1 MRRPTFKRTFL
12 AVILLVGCARSTCAA
27 TEPGGSYKGLEYFG
41 SSQLTTMELEK
52 ILALKPGAALQQV
65 QKALDRLDKALEA
78 RHIPNNLEVV
88 AGEPGSV
95 YISVDILDS
104 SNETVPTR
112 KLKNPRHV
120 LVRSEKPFLVL
131 DELTKRL
138 EKLTEEGRTW
148 SESYRDGSKYY
159 SDEPANQYVAEIE
172 RFAPDMRDEL
182 LAVVESDPD
191 ATRRKKAIELLGWSG
206 EVPYTANR
214 LTDAFDDSD
223 PKVRVAAIKYI
234 FPRLSLLPEEY
245 PYIRLVRAASRELS
259 RPSHQDRSKALYVLL
274 WLAKRNVLFVRDIK
288 ELDEARLKQLAS
300 DSVLPTVKVPAQQ
313 LLAII
318 AQWDKGPLV
327 PGTNASPIGNPVVP
341 PAGGAPTG
349 FPGVAPSGAPT
360 RFPGVAPSGSPTGF
374 PGMLPGGSPGGI
386 PQSGGSGF

>member
-1 MRRPTFKRTFL
+1 MRTFL
-12 AVILLVGCARSTCAA
+12 ALTLLVGATSIPSYGA
-27 TEPGGSYKGLEYFG
+27 TEPGESYKGLEYFG

-52 ILALKPGAALQQV
+52 ILALKPGAPLPQV
-65 QKALDRLDKALEA
+65 QKALDRLDKTLEA

-120 LVRSEKPFLVL
+120 IVRSEKPFLVL

-138 EKLTEEGRTW
+138 EKLTDEGRAW

-159 SDEPANQYVAEIE
+159 SDEPSNQYVAEIE
-172 RFAPDMRDEL
+172 RFAPDMREEL

-191 ATRRKKAIELLGWSG
+191 ATRRRKAIELLGWSG

-223 PKVRVAAIKYI
+223 PKVRVAAIRYV
-234 FPRLSLLPEEY
+234 FPRLSLLPEDY
-245 PYIRLVRAASRELS
+245 PYIRLVQAASRELN

-274 WLAKRNVLFVRDIK
+274 WLSKKNVLFVRDIK

-300 DSVLPTVKVPAQQ
+300 DSILPTVKVPAQQ

-318 AQWDKGPLV
+318 AQWDKGPL
-327 PGTNASPIGNPVVP
+327 S
-341 PAGGAPTG
+341 
-349 FPGVAPSGAPT
+349 
-360 RFPGVAPSGSPTGF
+360 
-374 PGMLPGGSPGGI
+374 
-386 PQSGGSGF
+386 Q

>member
-1 MRRPTFKRTFL
+1 MRRPTFKRTFVALMLL
-12 AVILLVGCARSTCAA
+12 AGAVRPACAA
-27 TEPGGSYKGLEYFG
+27 TEAGDVYKGLEYFG

-52 ILALKPGAALQQV
+52 ILALKPGATLPQV
-65 QKALDRLDKALEA
+65 QKALDRLDKVLEA
-78 RHIPNNLEVV
+78 KHIPNNLEVV

-95 YISVDILDS
+95 YISVDVLDS

-131 DELTKRL
+131 EELTKRL

-148 SESYRDGSKYY
+148 SESYRDGAKYY
-159 SDEPANQYVAEIE
+159 SDEPSNQYVAEIE
-172 RFAPDMRDEL
+172 RFAPDMREEL

-191 ATRRKKAIELLGWSG
+191 ANRRKQAIELLGWSG

-234 FPRLSLLPEEY
+234 FPRLSLLPDDY

-274 WLAKRNVLFVRDIK
+274 WLAKKNILFVRDIK
-288 ELDEARLKQLAS
+288 ELDEARLKLLAS
-300 DSVLPTVKVPAQQ
+300 DSVLPTVKAPAQQ
-313 LLAII
+313 LLGII
-318 AQWDKGPLV
+318 AQWDKGPV
-327 PGTNASPIGNPVVP
+327 TPNASLPQNTNNPIAP
-341 PAGGAPTG
+341 PAGDVPQYGGAG
-349 FPGVAPSGAPT
+349 F
-360 RFPGVAPSGSPTGF
+360 
-374 PGMLPGGSPGGI
+374 
-386 PQSGGSGF
+386 

>member
-1 MRRPTFKRTFL
+1 MPEPTLKQIFL
-12 AVILLVGCARSTCAA
+12 ASVMLFGAPFAA
-27 TEPGGSYKGLEYFG
+27 LAAADAGESYKGLEYFG

-52 ILALKPGAALQQV
+52 ILALKPGASLIQV
-65 QKALDRLDKALEA
+65 QKALDRLDKSLEA

-95 YISVDILDS
+95 FISVDILDS

-120 LVRSEKPFLVL
+120 LVRSEKPFIVL

-138 EKLTEEGRTW
+138 EKLTQEGRTW
-148 SESYRDGSKYY
+148 SESYRDGCKYY
-159 SDEPANQYVAEIE
+159 SDEPSNQCVAEIE
-172 RFAPDMRDEL
+172 RFAPDMREEL

-191 ATRRKKAIELLGWSG
+191 ATRRRKAIELLGWSG

-223 PKVRVAAIKYI
+223 PKVRVAAIKYV
-234 FPRLSLLPEEY
+234 FPRLSMLPEDY
-245 PYIRLVRAASRELS
+245 PYIRLVQAASRELN

-274 WLAKRNVLFVRDIK
+274 WLAKKNVLFVRDIK
-288 ELDEARLKQLAS
+288 QLDEARLKQLAS

-313 LLAII
+313 LLDII
-318 AQWDKGPLV
+318 AQWDKGPL
-327 PGTNASPIGNPVVP
+327 S
-341 PAGGAPTG
+341 
-349 FPGVAPSGAPT
+349 
-360 RFPGVAPSGSPTGF
+360 
-374 PGMLPGGSPGGI
+374 
-386 PQSGGSGF
+386 Q

>member
-1 MRRPTFKRTFL
+1 MPELTLKQIFL
-12 AVILLVGCARSTCAA
+12 ASMLLLGAPYEALAAAEVG
-27 TEPGGSYKGLEYFG
+27 ESYKGLEYFG

-52 ILALKPGAALQQV
+52 ILALKPGASLNQV
-65 QKALDRLDKALEA
+65 QKALDRLDKTLET

-148 SESYRDGSKYY
+148 SETYRDGRKYY
-159 SDEPANQYVAEIE
+159 SDEPSNQYVAEIE
-172 RFAPDMRDEL
+172 RFAPDMREEL
-182 LAVVESDPD
+182 LAVVDSDPD

-223 PKVRVAAIKYI
+223 PKVRVAAIKYV
-234 FPRLSLLPEEY
+234 FPRLSMLPEDY
-245 PYIRLVRAASRELS
+245 PYIRLVQAASRELN

-274 WLAKRNVLFVRDIK
+274 WLAKKNVLFVRDIK
-288 ELDEARLKQLAS
+288 QLDEARLKQLAS

-313 LLAII
+313 LLEII
-318 AQWDKGPLV
+318 SEWDKGPL
-327 PGTNASPIGNPVVP
+327 S
-341 PAGGAPTG
+341 
-349 FPGVAPSGAPT
+349 
-360 RFPGVAPSGSPTGF
+360 
-374 PGMLPGGSPGGI
+374 
-386 PQSGGSGF
+386 Q